1 METEE
6 RGLEKEVEI
15 NLQNWQEQV
24 LAMESSE
31 LDDYIFGVKESTF
44 LKKKQKEMIEYCLS
58 DDYFILRG
66 EDREILRKVLKRG
79 YYYDWEKEVL
89 NWIRAEY
96 LKGKNFIK
104 GNEEV

>member
-6 RGLEKEVEI
+6 KRVNEFLVDLKD
-15 NLQNWQEQV
+15 WQKQV

-31 LDDYIFGVKESTF
+31 LDDYVFGVKESTF
-44 LKKKQKEMIEYCLS
+44 LKKKQKEMIVYCLG
-58 DDYFILRG
+58 DDYFILRA

-79 YYYDWEKEVL
+79 YYYDWEKDVL
-89 NWIRAEY
+89 NWIRKEY

-104 GNEEV
+104 GNEEI